1 MKCKG
6 CAFLRYYMNDERDC
20 GFHYC
25 TRYKDHEGNLT
36 FGTASEARKCVCHGR
51 GYVSDKR
58 AKK

>member
-1 MKCKG
+1 MQG
-6 CAFLRYYMNDERDC
+6 MRVSALFMNEFKDC

-25 TRYKDHEGNLT
+25 TRYKDRDGLV
-36 FGTASEARKCVCHGR
+36 FGTAAEARKCVCHGR